1 MNQKFKLMKKSSH
14 LILIVSLEKAIWNW
28 METYP
33 HEFGELQ
40 KKPNEELSKFCE
52 GLFDILDSLS
62 DNKKGRAVMWSLQI
76 MLLILSPVS
85 LHLEKLKLIL

>member
-1 MNQKFKLMKKSSH
+1 
-14 LILIVSLEKAIWNW
+14 

-40 KKPNEELSKFCE
+40 KKPHEELSKCCE
-52 GLFDILDSLS
+52 GLFDILDTLS
-62 DNKKGRAVMWSLQI
+62 DNKKGRAVVWSLQI

-85 LHLEKLKLIL
+85 